1 VSYENISPDEWEQSK
16 IEASKRKV
24 LKLEREEGRVDV
36 VINAI
41 QEGFENDIIAKITG
55 LTIERVE
62 QIREEL

>member
-24 LKLEREEGRVDV
+24 LKLEREDERVDV

>member
-24 LKLEREEGRVDV
+24 LKLEREEERVDV